1 MTHSRDD
8 WLALLGIREA
18 DIPDIL
24 IMEGTWWDKTAYETR
39 LAYLEEVKELELPNM
54 FLGTHEDRKVLFS
67 CAYGAPR
74 AVEPVHIFGMLG
86 TPLVVQIGSCGSL
99 QKQVSTGDIIVPDPA
114 KIGEGASQYY
124 ETFDTSYPSD
134 VFAAK
139 AVRMLQQ
146 ENLRTH
152 QGLHLTT
159 SALFQQDLSTI
170 ATWNKAQFLSVDMET
185 SAVFSAARY
194 FNMHAVSLLFV
205 WDELLNDRT
214 WLDCFSTQ
222 ETEKHKSANRA
233 IFETALALV

>member
-86 TPLVVQIGSCGSL
+86 TPLVVQIG
-99 QKQVSTGDIIVPDPA
+99 
-114 KIGEGASQYY
+114 
-124 ETFDTSYPSD
+124 F
-134 VFAAK
+134 
-139 AVRMLQQ
+139 R
-146 ENLRTH
+146 
-152 QGLHLTT
+152 
-159 SALFQQDLSTI
+159 
-170 ATWNKAQFLSVDMET
+170 
-185 SAVFSAARY
+185 
-194 FNMHAVSLLFV
+194 
-205 WDELLNDRT
+205 
-214 WLDCFSTQ
+214 
-222 ETEKHKSANRA
+222 
-233 IFETALALV
+233 